1 LSELREAGLIK
12 NAGVSNFA
20 LKHLKDLEGIGAPI
34 ANNQIQF
41 SPFEPEHVMEAVAYC
56 FEHNITMTAYSP
68 LGGMM
73 DRDKAMAD
81 KILNEIAG
89 KHGKRVSHIMLRW
102 ATQRGFA
109 TIPGTGNPDHK

>member
-1 LSELREAGLIK
+1 
-12 NAGVSNFA
+12 
-20 LKHLKDLEGIGAPI
+20 
-34 ANNQIQF
+34 
-41 SPFEPEHVMEAVAYC
+41 MEAVAYC